1 MKGDEH
7 DSDERPKLSWREIDQ
22 RRDRSRHAS
31 SEERKPRGAA
41 AQVRAKDATQRYL
54 KELDDS
60 VFGQAAG
67 KPGSTE
73 GRLAQAI
80 RDAQGTPGLAEA
92 CRAYLE
98 ELGVPKATA
107 LLAAFLDSRERELVL
122 AALESLAERAEQ
134 GGLELSAGLRAELR
148 MLADEADDELAEIA
162 EEILEKL

>member
-1 MKGDEH
+1 
-7 DSDERPKLSWREIDQ
+7 
-22 RRDRSRHAS
+22 
-31 SEERKPRGAA
+31 
-41 AQVRAKDATQRYL
+41 
-54 KELDDS
+54 
-60 VFGQAAG
+60 VFGTAAG

-80 RDAQGTPGLAEA
+80 RDAQGTPGLGEA

-98 ELGVPKATA
+98 ALGVPEATA

-122 AALESLAERAEQ
+122 AALESLAERVEE

-148 MLADEADDELAEIA
+148 MLADEADDEVAEVA